1 LKNVAWILCV
11 CTLLASGLAEGAPPT
26 GPSNNGRVLY
36 KWVDSD
42 GVTHYGDRV
51 PPEYASQEQHI
62 LNSRGYEIDHRDA
75 QKTAQQL
82 AADER
87 KKLETE
93 QSQTRDKN
101 LLSTYASVQEIER
114 LRDQRV
120 QLVADQIKVTNQFLE
135 TLNGRMKKMRA
146 DAGSDGRGPGTA
158 HHGYAHAAAEPAT
171 EARRRILDEHSIRE
185 RHRSLQRVE
194 AHSMTPKTRVLLG
207 VTGGIAAYKSPDLV
221 RRLIERGADVQVV
234 MTSAAQRFVSP
245 MTFQPYPAARPAA
258 ICGTTRRKPPWAT
271 SSWRAGRRSC

>member
-1 LKNVAWILCV
+1 MKNVAWILCV
-11 CTLLASGLAEGAPPT
+11 CTLLASALAEGAPPT

-87 KKLETE
+87 KRLETE

-135 TLNGRMKKMRA
+135 TLNGRMKKMRT
-146 DAGSDGRGPGTA
+146 DTQRYRPYSDDPKA
-158 HHGYAHAAAEPAT
+158 PPMPDQMAE
-171 EARRRILDEHSIRE
+171 
-185 RHRSLQRVE
+185 
-194 AHSMTPKTRVLLG
+194 
-207 VTGGIAAYKSPDLV
+207 DLV
-221 RRLIERGADVQVV
+221 RLTTDMRTQQQNLQQKRAEESSMSIQFESDID
-234 MTSAAQRFVSP
+234 RFKELKHI
-245 MTFQPYPAARPAA
+245 Q
-258 ICGTTRRKPPWAT
+258 
-271 SSWRAGRRSC
+271 